1 MNKKIDIIGTSHRYQ
16 MNKVNKIQKPK
27 TILKP
32 ILEEKINSQLL
43 LLTEQ
48 KDQLNNIS
56 PFLSKQI
63 KKKLSS
69 YKSQDIC
76 KNRINSII
84 QYDDL
89 INKMKQEELKCHYCK
104 EDMYILY
111 EFSREHKQWT
121 LDRINND
128 LGHSADNVVL
138 SCLDCNLKKRKK
150 REDAYLF
157 TKNLIITKTI
167 DNYN

>member
-1 MNKKIDIIGTSHRYQ
+1 MNKKIDIIGTSQRYQ
-16 MNKVNKIQKPK
+16 MNKVNKIKKPK
-27 TILKP
+27 IILKP
-32 ILEEKINSQLL
+32 IIEENVDSQLL

-48 KDQLNNIS
+48 KDQLHDIS
-56 PFLSKQI
+56 SFLSKQI

-76 KNRINSII
+76 KKRFDSVI
-84 QYDDL
+84 QYEDL
-89 INKMKQEELKCHYCK
+89 IQKMKQEELKCHYCK

-111 EFSREHKQWT
+111 EFSRENKQWT

-128 LGHSADNVVL
+128 LGHSVDNVVL

-157 TKNLIITKTI
+157 TKNLIITK
-167 DNYN
+167 NNE

>member
-1 MNKKIDIIGTSHRYQ
+1 MNKTIDIIGTSQRYQ
-16 MNKVNKIQKPK
+16 INKVNKIIKPK

-48 KDQLNNIS
+48 IDQLHNMS
-56 PFLSKQI
+56 SFLSKQI
-63 KKKLSS
+63 KKKISS

-76 KNRINSII
+76 KKRFDSNKII
-84 QYDDL
+84 QYEDV
-89 INKMKQEELKCHYCK
+89 IQKMKEQELKCHYCK

-128 LGHSADNVVL
+128 LGHNTDNVVL

-157 TKNLIITKTI
+157 TKNLIITK
-167 DNYN
+167 NN

>member
-16 MNKVNKIQKPK
+16 MNKVNKIKKPK

-32 ILEEKINSQLL
+32 IIEEKIDSQLL

-48 KDQLNNIS
+48 KDQLNDIS
-56 PFLSKQI
+56 SFLSKQI

-76 KNRINSII
+76 KKRFESVI
-84 QYDDL
+84 QYEDL

-157 TKNLIITKTI
+157 TKNLIITK
-167 DNYN
+167 NN

>member
-1 MNKKIDIIGTSHRYQ
+1 MNKKIDIIGTSQRYQ
-16 MNKVNKIQKPK
+16 MNKVNKIKKPK

-32 ILEEKINSQLL
+32 IIEENIDSQLL

-48 KDQLNNIS
+48 IDQLHDIS
-56 PFLSKQI
+56 SFLSKQI
-63 KKKLSS
+63 KKKISS

-76 KNRINSII
+76 KQRFDSNKMI
-84 QYDDL
+84 QYEQV
-89 INKMKQEELKCHYCK
+89 IQKMKEEELKCHYCK

-111 EFSREHKQWT
+111 EFSRENKQWT
-121 LDRINND
+121 LDRIDND
-128 LGHSADNVVL
+128 LGHNTDNVVL

-157 TKNLIITKTI
+157 TKNLIITK
-167 DNYN
+167 NN